1 MSTVERVL
9 ALARKEIERTLTE
22 DESML
27 LEEGIND
34 YLSALG
40 YLSLSANEQV
50 VAQKAYAVLDG
61 LKGENLFLFFAHYRR
76 RLDVENMLECALQAV
91 ADVIHGGE
99 LVSEE
104 QCSQLSQRFYSLLEP
119 FWADKAYQQWA
130 FEQDGRWTAAMLFAT
145 GKK

>member
-1 MSTVERVL
+1 MNASEHLLSL
-9 ALARKEIERTLTE
+9 AKKEIDRTLAE

-27 LEEGIND
+27 LKKGIED
-34 YLSALG
+34 YLSAFG
-40 YLSLSANEQV
+40 YWSLAADEQA
-50 VAQKAYAVLDG
+50 VAQKAYATLNG
-61 LKGENLFLFFAHYRR
+61 LKGNNLFLFFAHYKR

-104 QCSQLSQRFYSLLEP
+104 QCLQLSRRFDSLLEP

-130 FEQDGRWTAAMLFAT
+130 LEQSGRWTAAMLFAT